1 MTNIVS
7 SETLDKLARRDFNT
21 EETLMLLMTPMDVF
35 WSWHVSIMFGYNN
48 KAFGMYVNAKF
59 KGYVVVVLHWDDTY
73 EYYLLNPDESVK
85 LHAIDVYF
93 NELQDRI
100 DADINDPEN
109 EVHRFDFS
117 LN

>member
-1 MTNIVS
+1 MTNIIS

-21 EETLMLLMTPMDVF
+21 EETLMLLMTPIDVF
-35 WSWHVSIMFGYNN
+35 YKWNVGIMFGYNH
-48 KAFGMYVNAKF
+48 KALAFHVNARF
-59 KGYVVVVLHWDDTY
+59 TGYVVVVLNWDDTY

-100 DADINDPEN
+100 DADINDSDN